1 MQAQVDFLKHL
12 LDPECT
18 LDWKVKYNVHHLCH
32 QKMNFV
38 KQCIT
43 DVIQENDIQLTP
55 FGIYMYIQ
63 FHKTLTLKKNDYST
77 TSIHAISRIFF
88 SVQHLEELI
97 LDENLRITKIES
109 ETAKDALKIVYDK
122 VLHDLVDS
130 EKVQKLK
137 EILNLLQ
144 KNSRKRNDLGLV
156 FNGYRENPSFLT
168 SVSRTDNFNLVKRI
182 VDR

>member
-1 MQAQVDFLKHL
+1 MYSISQ
-12 LDPECT
+12 
-18 LDWKVKYNVHHLCH
+18 NI
-32 QKMNFV
+32 NF
-38 KQCIT
+38 
-43 DVIQENDIQLTP
+43 E
-55 FGIYMYIQ
+55 
-63 FHKTLTLKKNDYST
+63 KNNYS

-109 ETAKDALKIVYDK
+109 ETARDALKIVYDK

-156 FNGYRENPSFLT
+156 FNGYRQNPSFLT

>member
-55 FGIYMYIQ
+55 FGIYAHSISQ
-63 FHKTLTLKKNDYST
+63 NINFEKNNYGPDCLS
-77 TSIHAISRIFF
+77 
-88 SVQHLEELI
+88 L
-97 LDENLRITKIES
+97 
-109 ETAKDALKIVYDK
+109 
-122 VLHDLVDS
+122 
-130 EKVQKLK
+130 
-137 EILNLLQ
+137 
-144 KNSRKRNDLGLV
+144 
-156 FNGYRENPSFLT
+156 
-168 SVSRTDNFNLVKRI
+168 
-182 VDR
+182 